1 MARAHTS
8 WLSCA
13 WYASQDIRDL
23 LSKNPNNKLE
33 LKETPDKGVYV
44 KDLMQFVVKS
54 QSEINSVLH
63 VSASRAL
70 SCLVPCCVCGGAS

>member
-1 MARAHTS
+1 
-8 WLSCA
+8 
-13 WYASQDIRDL
+13 
-23 LSKNPNNKLE
+23 
-33 LKETPDKGVYV
+33 VYV